1 MYKANEPLEL
11 ALLYHLNSPV
21 PKSYVKR
28 VLATEL
34 RYMPD
39 AAFLEL
45 PKAPQDNPLREIL
58 ARRSSVRSF
67 ENTIM
72 PLISL
77 AQLLDAGCGINGLRQ
92 VDNQFYEGRNSPSA
106 GGLYPIEMFVSTQA
120 VESLADG
127 LYHYEPR
134 GHGLH
139 WVSDAVLADFVEPLL
154 QQDYFVNANALFI
167 FTSVFMRS
175 MCKYGARGYRFALL
189 ESGHQAENICLMA
202 GQLELGSLC
211 IGGFH
216 DMSLNSI
223 LGIDGKH
230 HAALYCVAVGTY
242 KRREQGTGNREQ

>member
-1 MYKANEPLEL
+1 MYKVNEPLEL

-28 VLATEL
+28 VSATEL
-34 RYMPD
+34 RYMPE

-45 PKAPQDNPLREIL
+45 PQAPHNNHVSELLE
-58 ARRSSVRSF
+58 RRSSVRSF
-67 ENTIM
+67 ANKVM

-77 AQLLDAGCGINGLRQ
+77 AQLLDAGCGLNGLRHM
-92 VDNQFYEGRNSPSA
+92 DGYTYEARNSPSA
-106 GGLYPIEMFVSTQA
+106 GGLYPIEIFVSTQA
-120 VESLADG
+120 VEGLTAG

-139 WVSDAVLADFVEPLL
+139 RVSDAVPTDFIEPFL
-154 QQDYFVNANALFI
+154 QQDYIVNANALFF

-189 ESGHQAENICLMA
+189 EAGHQAENICLMA
-202 GQLELGSLC
+202 VQLGLGSLC
-211 IGGFH
+211 IGGFN
-216 DMSLNSI
+216 DTDVNTM

-230 HAALYCVAVGTY
+230 HAALYCVAVGTDSS
-242 KRREQGTGNREQ
+242 Q